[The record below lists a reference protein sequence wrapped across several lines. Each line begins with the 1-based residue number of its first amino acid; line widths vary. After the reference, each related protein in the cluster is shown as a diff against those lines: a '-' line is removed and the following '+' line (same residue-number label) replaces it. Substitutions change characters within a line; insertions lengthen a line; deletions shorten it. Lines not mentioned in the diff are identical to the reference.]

1 MALVGFCAGVVS
13 LPLLLITQADKL
25 SQDSSWFIPAVL
37 LSLAV
42 PIVGALNGLIYAV
55 LGYPL
60 YRWITARV
68 DLHTYSGEFEL
79 VKRSDDREI

>member
-1 MALVGFCAGVVS
+1 MTLIGFSAGVLS
-13 LPLLLITQADKL
+13 LPLLLIAQAEKL
-25 SQDSSWFIPAVL
+25 SQDSSWFIAGL
-37 LSLAV
+37 LISVAAPV
-42 PIVGALNGLIYAV
+42 VGALNGMIYAV

-79 VKRSDDREI
+79 LKRGAEREI